1 MLIKYCNVINI
12 SKKMQLQHK
21 LTTVSLVVNIELRT
35 NNNNNKIFIVFFFTR
50 EDDEDDGAAAAVVVV
65 VECNELMGSA
75 CK

>member
-1 MLIKYCNVINI
+1 
-12 SKKMQLQHK
+12 MQLQHK